1 VTPEGA
7 WSTGPAGTT
16 LTATAPLFVGSDYD
30 SGYWPAGSPLQ
41 IRVFADGNADLS
53 LAMATD
59 GVVSWPDGLTWTF
72 VPVPG
77 GGLAALNGTVALT
90 AEVHYDLFGFNDTVS
105 LWERVLVLSD
115 SVSFDSLLLAGPG
128 DGTLPLEFV
137 AEKVG
142 ALDTTL
148 TLVGGLALEVGGRV
162 EPRFDGVVTGLWAT
176 VGDEIVTRQDA
187 PTGLP
192 LPTQSGEV
200 SVPLGWSGKVDA
212 TLSMV
217 VEPWLDLCL
226 DDDCYEVASLPL
238 AWTFGAEGAPLDAA
252 PSTITLPLPALAAP
266 VTLDLG
272 STTPGVAAEAALTID
287 AIGPLSVEGDLVID
301 GDGFSLVQPMF
312 YAAPGNPGQA
322 VVRFL
327 GDAEG
332 TWSGTLVLRSNDP
345 VAPVTVVPVAVHVAP
360 PVAAEEP
367 TLGTQGLGAA
377 QCGCNVTDSAPA
389 FAGALVVSVLF
400 AVVMGLRR
408 RR

>member
-1 VTPEGA
+1 MTPEGA
-7 WSTGPAGTT
+7 WSAGPAGTT
-16 LTATAPLFVGSDYD
+16 LTASAPLFVGSDYD

-59 GVVSWPDGLTWTF
+59 GVVSWPEGLTWTF

-90 AEVHYDLFGFNDTVS
+90 AEVHYDLFGYSDTVS
-105 LWERVLVLSD
+105 LWERLLVLSD
-115 SVSFDSLLLAGPG
+115 SAAFDSVLLAGPG
-128 DGTLPLEFV
+128 DGALPLAFS

-148 TLVGGLALEVGGRV
+148 TLVGGLALQVGGRV
-162 EPRFDGVVTGLWAT
+162 EPRFEGVVTGLWAT
-176 VGDEIVTRQDA
+176 VGDEVVTRQDE
-187 PTGLP
+187 PTPLP
-192 LPTQSGEV
+192 LPAASGEV

-238 AWTFGAEGAPLDAA
+238 AWTFGAEGAPLDAT
-252 PSTITLPLPALAAP
+252 PSTVTLPLPALAAP
-266 VTLDLG
+266 ITLDLG
-272 STTPGVAAEAALTID
+272 STTPGVAAEGALSIE
-287 AIGPLSVEGDLVID
+287 ALGPLAVEGDLVID
-301 GDGFSLVQPMF
+301 GDGFTLEQPVF
-312 YAAPGNPGQA
+312 YAAPGSPGQA

-332 TWSGTLVLRSNDP
+332 TWSGTLVIRSNDP
-345 VAPVTVVPVAVHVAP
+345 VAPVTVVPVAAHVSP
-360 PVAAEEP
+360 AATTEEP
-367 TLGTQGLGAA
+367 ALGTQGLGAA
-377 QCGCNVTDSAPA
+377 RCGCATTDGAPV
-389 FAGALVVSVLF
+389 FAGALAVSVMF
-400 AVVMGLRR
+400 VMGLRR